1 MKLSQ
6 ARKPPAASPVLPAPE
21 ILAASETQTLPAA
34 LANAFTR
41 LRLGQRVR
49 VLRRLLLPVG
59 PMALAALAGGA
70 FAKYASQARW
80 PRIAI
85 SFDDAARVTSGQIYE
100 LVRYVQQSNP
110 HVLQQ
115 VLAVLAR
122 DATAMAAVGAA
133 VAAIVLKH
141 QADRRAEHPGGPAST
156 PAIAGLQPAD

>member
-6 ARKPPAASPVLPAPE
+6 SRKPHSASPVLPAPE
-21 ILAASETQTLPAA
+21 ILVASETQTLPAA

-133 VAAIVLKH
+133 SL
-141 QADRRAEHPGGPAST
+141 PSC
-156 PAIAGLQPAD
+156 

>member
-21 ILAASETQTLPAA
+21 ILVASETQTLPAA

-156 PAIAGLQPAD
+156 PPIAGLQPAD